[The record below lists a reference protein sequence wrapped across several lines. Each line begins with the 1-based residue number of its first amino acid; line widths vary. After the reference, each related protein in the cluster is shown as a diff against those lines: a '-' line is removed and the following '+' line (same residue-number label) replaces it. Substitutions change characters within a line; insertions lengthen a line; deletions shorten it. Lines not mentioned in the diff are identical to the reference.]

1 MDQEPDFTAPIAFLL
16 FAAFGAGLLMWTS
29 AQAAAFLGNGEPLT
43 GAVTAST
50 GVIATIQDPGNPQL
64 AWADPSIEHPAI
76 YWTIFALQL
85 IAVVVLALA
94 IWNAFQTDGFG
105 LHKRTRLD
113 ADTEAHLAK
122 AKDLT
127 PLLVKQP
134 VPDRFSLG
142 RLGRHHLAAE
152 NRRSQYDPGPQRGRA
167 RRQTGDRGPVMF
179 VGPTRS
185 GKSVGVISAMLDWH
199 GPIIASSVKDD
210 LLRPTLAHRR
220 LMGETAVFDP
230 TQSLRRS
237 YVAAANKF
245 AVTNEPD
252 DAPPAAW
259 DPRLCVSWSPLA
271 LIKDYDDAQRVA
283 TALAE
288 AAPGPAS
295 NNSTNGDFWLNSA
308 RQILEVL
315 LYAAALTGKTF
326 DHVVDWAIEPPDPE
340 AVSPYAGLFTQ
351 IRGSLAPHERASVT
365 RIEER
370 LNKTLNRS
378 DTKTSLNDV
387 YATMRTIIQPWFS
400 DRLSASASGP
410 SVDLDWL
417 LAGGTQQPRTLYLSA
432 PPDEAKRLQAVFG
445 GCINDLIGQVYRY
458 AEAHG
463 PIEPPLLLVLDEAAN
478 MPLPMLPQY
487 ASTLAG
493 LGVQLVTVFQDFGQI
508 FGTYGTHKGGSIIS
522 NHTSR
527 LFFRGIAEQDTT
539 KWIEH
544 TTGSEEVE
552 NVTTSSGIRS
562 ESETHGTHRLA
573 LLPANVVREQP
584 LFEALLIHGGLPP
597 AHIQTNQWFEDKARK
612 AKTVWPDDSSH
623 TQGIPQPSA
632 LNAQP
637 TSWRGNNGVI
647 FDADITDADAA
658 SDHQASEPITED
670 DPAPVPASLL
680 TIIAPKTPADTERT
694 ITASPQTP
702 ATNTV
707 EDFFRS
713 R

>member
-1 MDQEPDFTAPIAFLL
+1 MNEEPDLTAPLAFIIFVLL
-16 FAAFGAGLLMWTS
+16 GGGFLMWTS
-29 AQAAAFLGNGEPLT
+29 AHAASFLGDGQPLDET
-43 GAVTAST
+43 LTAT
-50 GVIATIQDPGNPQL
+50 KAVIATIQDPGSPAL
-64 AWADPSIEHPAI
+64 GWGDPSIGHPAI
-76 YWTIFALQL
+76 YWTIFIVQL
-85 IAVVVLALA
+85 LALLFVA
-94 IWNAFQTDGFG
+94 LTVWNVFQSDGFG
-105 LHKRTRLD
+105 LRKRTRLD

-142 RLGRHHLAAE
+142 RFGRHNLAAE
-152 NRRSQYDPGPQRGRA
+152 NRTSKYDPGPQSGKA

-210 LLRPTLAHRR
+210 LLRPTIAHRR

-230 TQSLRRS
+230 TESLRRS
-237 YVAAANKF
+237 YLAAAKKF
-245 AVTNEPD
+245 ALTNDPD

-271 LIKDYDDAQRVA
+271 LVKDYDDAQRVA

-288 AAPGPAS
+288 AAPGPSS
-295 NNSTNGDFWLNSA
+295 NNSSNGDFWLNSA

-315 LYAAALTGKTF
+315 LYAAALTGQSF
-326 DHVVDWAIEPPDPE
+326 DKVVDWAIEPPDPE
-340 AVSPYAGLFTQ
+340 TVSPYAGLFTQ
-351 IRGSLAPHERASVT
+351 IRGSLPPHERAAVT

-370 LNKTLNRS
+370 LNKTLSRS

-387 YATMRTIIQPWFS
+387 YATMRTIVQPWFS
-400 DRLSASASGP
+400 DRLSASASGK
-410 SVDLDWL
+410 SVDLEWL
-417 LAGGTQQPRTLYLSA
+417 LEGGTTNPRTFYLSA

-463 PIEPPLLLVLDEAAN
+463 PIEPPLLIVLDEAAN

-508 FGTYGTHKGGSIIS
+508 FGTYGAHKGGSIIS

-539 KWIEH
+539 KWIENA
-544 TTGSEEVE
+544 TGSEEVE

-573 LLPANVVREQP
+573 LLPSNVIREQP

-597 AHIQTNQWFEDKARK
+597 AHIQTNRWFEDKQRK
-612 AKTVWPDDSSH
+612 AKATWPEDAHPD
-623 TQGIPQPSA
+623 QGIPELTAFNSK
-632 LNAQP
+632 P
-637 TSWRGNNGVI
+637 TSWQGTNGVI
-647 FDADITDADAA
+647 FDTT
-658 SDHQASEPITED
+658 DHQDTASHEPAATEAPQD
-670 DPAPVPASLL
+670 EAPVPASLL
-680 TIIAPKTPADTERT
+680 TIIGPKVAAPDEVEPTIATPTD
-694 ITASPQTP
+694 SPTP
-702 ATNTV
+702 NTV